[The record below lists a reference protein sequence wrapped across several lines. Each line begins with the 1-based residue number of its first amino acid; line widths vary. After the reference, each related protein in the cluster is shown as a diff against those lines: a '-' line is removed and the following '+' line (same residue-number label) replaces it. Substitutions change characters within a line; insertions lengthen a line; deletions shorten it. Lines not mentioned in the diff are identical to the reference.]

1 MQAGLPGLAPTL
13 PAALRIALAVI
24 HQPFPRRADGQ
35 QLQQGLVVAALQ
47 ACLPAPVGAPGGP
60 AQAAQQQ
67 TVEPGFPVL
76 AGQAQVAHGG
86 FQRCFGLLRQL
97 GDTRA
102 QVAPRAEHA
111 EPTIRQHAAAPGLI
125 QPDASIRAPV
135 GLLVVE
141 PGGAALADLLS
152 NQRRPAGQG
161 DARFGQVFQQRQ
173 AVGVLRLGIQGAEQ
187 LLDCPRLV
195 LLGHC
200 LLQVT
205 WADAAGLPGLP
216 VVRGGQAQAAAGT
229 LPELLGDGLP
239 GLVAT
244 FPQGADGDH
253 AVQRP
258 GRRDAFTGLPGGAV
272 QGVPVEAGEVFVR
285 GHGRSPVA
293 RDGACGALT
302 GHKRKVRR
310 VKCSSR

>member
-1 MQAGLPGLAPTL
+1 
-13 PAALRIALAVI
+13 
-24 HQPFPRRADGQ
+24 
-35 QLQQGLVVAALQ
+35 
-47 ACLPAPVGAPGGP
+47 
-60 AQAAQQQ
+60 
-67 TVEPGFPVL
+67 
-76 AGQAQVAHGG
+76 
-86 FQRCFGLLRQL
+86 LLRQL

-102 QVAPRAEHA
+102 QVAPRAEYA
-111 EPTIRQHAAAPGLI
+111 EPTIRQHAGAPGLI
-125 QPDASIRAPV
+125 QPYTGIRAPV

-141 PGGAALADLLS
+141 PGGAALADLLGD
-152 NQRRPAGQG
+152 QCRPAGQG

-173 AVGVLRLGIQGAEQ
+173 AAGVFRGGVQSAEQ
-187 LLDCPRLV
+187 LLDCPGLV

-205 WADAAGLPGLP
+205 WPDAAVLPGLP
-216 VVRGGQAQAAAGT
+216 VVLGGQAQAAAGT
-229 LPELLGDGLP
+229 LPELRGDGLP

-293 RDGACGALT
+293 RDGACGARI
-302 GHKRKVRR
+302 GHRRKVRR